1 MPKKTEMEKI
11 KKAIAD
17 YIQENG
23 VTSTRDIAEGVCDT
37 IGSQS
42 VLVFGGWAN
51 ENRIYR
57 MARPLDV
64 QRIIMVFLSP
74 CSP

>member
-23 VTSTRDIAEGVCDT
+23 VTSTRDVEVPDILIDN
-37 IGSQS
+37 IS
-42 VLVFGGWAN
+42 V
-51 ENRIYR
+51 R
-57 MARPLDV
+57 
-64 QRIIMVFLSP
+64 
-74 CSP
+74 

>member
-11 KKAIAD
+11 KKAIAN

-37 IGSQS
+37 IGYMPSTATVSQ
-42 VLVFGGWAN
+42 VLKELGY
-51 ENRIYR
+51 ITQ
-57 MARPLDV
+57 RPSFWG
-64 QRIIMVFLSP
+64 MGK
-74 CSP
+74 

>member
-37 IGSQS
+37 IGYEPSTATVSQ
-42 VLVFGGWAN
+42 VLK
-51 ENRIYR
+51 
-57 MARPLDV
+57 
-64 QRIIMVFLSP
+64 
-74 CSP
+74 